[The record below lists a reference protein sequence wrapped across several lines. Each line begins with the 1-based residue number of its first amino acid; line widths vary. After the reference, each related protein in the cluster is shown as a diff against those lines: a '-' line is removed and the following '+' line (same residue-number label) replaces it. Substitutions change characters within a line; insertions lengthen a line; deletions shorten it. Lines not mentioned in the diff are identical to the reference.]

1 MKAFKAAPALRDM
14 LTREMTRE
22 KQVITTVLRLTQT
35 GPVTRDLLR
44 KHTRLDTA
52 LQNKTL
58 TKLSEDGLLKLR
70 HNLIETSS
78 SQRVNLAF
86 RAIMQGEDLEKTCRF
101 LKWTEFEGVTAE
113 ALQVN
118 EFKVL
123 RNLRFKHRGKR
134 WELDVVGF
142 KEPLIVC
149 IDCKHWG
156 KRLNQ
161 AGLIKAV
168 EVQVERTKAFADALP
183 NYWKKTG
190 LNKWKT
196 ALLVPLVLSL
206 ISGSV
211 KLHNNVPIVAILQ
224 LQDFI
229 NILPFE
235 AHLLT
240 HFNQQSLLPEQK
252 LTDYCK

>member
-1 MKAFKAAPALRDM
+1 M
-14 LTREMTRE
+14 LTRKMAHE

-35 GPVTRDLLR
+35 GPVTKDLLR
-44 KHTRLDTA
+44 KHTRLDIA

-58 TKLSEDGLLKLR
+58 TKLSGDGLLQLKQ
-70 HNLIETSS
+70 NLIVVSPN
-78 SQRVNLAF
+78 QRVNLAF

-101 LKWTEFEGVTAE
+101 LKWSEFEGVTAE

-118 EFKVL
+118 GFKVL
-123 RNLRFKHRGKR
+123 RNLRFKHKGKR

-142 KEPLIVC
+142 REPLIVC
-149 IDCKHWG
+149 VDCKHWG

-168 EVQVERTKAFADALP
+168 EVQVERTKAFADALQ

-190 LNKWKT
+190 LNEWKT

-211 KLHNNVPIVAILQ
+211 RFHDNVPIVAILQ

-235 AHLLT
+235 AHSLQ
-240 HFNQQSLLPEQK
+240 HFHQQSLLPEQK

>member
-1 MKAFKAAPALRDM
+1 
-14 LTREMTRE
+14 MTHE
-22 KQVITTVLRLTQT
+22 KQAITTVLRLTQT
-35 GPVTRDLLR
+35 GPVTKDLLR
-44 KHTRLDTA
+44 KHTHLDTV
-52 LQNKTL
+52 LLNKTL
-58 TKLSEDGLLKLR
+58 TKLSEDGLLQLR
-70 HNLIETSS
+70 QNLIVASS

-86 RAIMQGEDLEKTCRF
+86 RAIMLGEDLEKTCRF
-101 LKWTEFEGVTAE
+101 LKWAEFEGVTAE

-118 EFKVL
+118 GFKAL
-123 RNLRFKHRGKR
+123 RNFRFKYKGKR

-142 KEPLIVC
+142 REPLIVC
-149 IDCKHWG
+149 LDCKHWRR
-156 KRLNQ
+156 RLNQ

-168 EVQVERTKAFADALP
+168 EVQAERTEAFAEALP
-183 NYWKKTG
+183 NYWKRTG

-206 ISGSV
+206 ISGSLRV
-211 KLHNNVPIVAILQ
+211 HNNVPIVAVLQ

-229 NILPFE
+229 NMLPFE

-240 HFNQQSLLPEQK
+240 HFTQQSLLPEKK